1 MIEIMWRRVCQQG
14 LSTIR
19 HFVREI
25 LKRSQ
30 TTYTTAQIA
39 IAYLFQMIKQYNQ
52 QRSTFQRHGIHCCG
66 RRMFLASLIV
76 ASKFLHD
83 KTYRNSAWASMAQLP
98 VQEVNL
104 AERVFLQM
112 CQYRLY
118 VSPEAYDQLHRQ
130 FAYQLTQL
138 LGGHHH
144 LHPHL
149 LIISTNNKQP
159 NPTIPAATN
168 TTTTP
173 SHYYSFIY
181 NPKCK
186 KNTAAAAASI
196 ANATIGGDMLAYQ
209 HQQTHDVGGAFAS
222 HPRDKRYRDH
232 DDSPSSSSSSAFR
245 PPTSKRCKSSHPHQ
259 HSYQRL
265 LGHI

>member
-1 MIEIMWRRVCQQG
+1 MSLKKKDIMTNMIEIMWRRVCQQG
-14 LSTIR
+14 ISTIR

-66 RRMFLASLIV
+66 RRMFLASLMV

-138 LGGHHH
+138 LGHHH
-144 LHPHL
+144 HHHPHL
-149 LIISTNNKQP
+149 LIISTNKQP
-159 NPTIPAATN
+159 NPTPAA
-168 TTTTP
+168 TTP

-186 KNTAAAAASI
+186 KNTAAASI
-196 ANATIGGDMLAYQ
+196 ANATIGGDILAYQ
-209 HQQTHDVGGAFAS
+209 HQQTHDGGAFAS

-232 DDSPSSSSSSAFR
+232 DDSPASIC
-245 PPTSKRCKSSHPHQ
+245 PPTSKRCKSSSHPHHQ

>member
-14 LSTIR
+14 ISTLR

-25 LKRSQ
+25 LRRSQ

-52 QRSTFQRHGIHCCG
+52 QRSSFQYHGIHCCG
-66 RRMFLASLIV
+66 RRMFLASLMV

-104 AERVFLQM
+104 AERVFLHM

-130 FAYQLTQL
+130 FTYQLAQL
-138 LGGHHH
+138 LGH
-144 LHPHL
+144 HPHL
-149 LIISTNNKQP
+149 LIISTKQP
-159 NPTIPAATN
+159 NPLP
-168 TTTTP
+168 
-173 SHYYSFIY
+173 HYCSFIY
-181 NPKCK
+181 NPN
-186 KNTAAAAASI
+186 KNTAAAASI
-196 ANATIGGDMLAYQ
+196 TNATIGGDMLAYQ
-209 HQQTHDVGGAFAS
+209 QTHDGGAFAS
-222 HPRDKRYRDH
+222 HPRDKRYRD
-232 DDSPSSSSSSAFR
+232 DDSSF
-245 PPTSKRCKSSHPHQ
+245 PPPSKRCKSSHQ
-259 HSYQRL
+259 HRSYQRL